1 MGGAESFR
9 EVRARDCVSQWKGQH
24 EQTVTKTFF
33 ARHCKQFDVIR
44 NAKSLGWTYC
54 REAAWK
60 WAAPLAFPF
69 VFSPQATSAGSSSL
83 WKVGCPK
90 ECQHSLYFTSV
101 PKEKVIYGERSC
113 LSFKKK
119 EVKHGFPEL
128 SWPNVWPCTII
139 WPVRQIPSRIKLKI
153 WIIIVYLPHLGY
165 FGIKWY
171 DTCKMFGTPSGTKK
185 KPSKC

>member
-1 MGGAESFR
+1 MGQSHSGKLGQGTVFPSG
-9 EVRARDCVSQWKGQH
+9 RDSMSKQWRKHFLPDTVSNSVLLGTQSPWAGL
-24 EQTVTKTFF
+24 TVE
-33 ARHCKQFDVIR
+33 RL
-44 NAKSLGWTYC
+44 LGSGL
-54 REAAWK
+54 
-60 WAAPLAFPF
+60 APLAFPF

-90 ECQHSLYFTSV
+90 ECQHSLYLTSV
-101 PKEKVIYGERSC
+101 LKEKVIYGERSC

-128 SWPNVWPCTII
+128 SWPTVWPCTII